1 MFSKYG
7 SMISKNSSMLVLR
20 KSTTKFLPTS
30 LSLTKTRLMSS
41 SEDFQPIEILP
52 DPLDETARSALSKS
66 CYLNMNWKISE
77 NATVFDAINRMVA
90 YKIGALAVTKGDSDN
105 NEVIGIISERDYLSK
120 VGTMGRTSKTTFIR
134 EVATMGKANLISVTL
149 DNPIDACMRKLLASN
164 VRHLLIREKNTGSYV
179 GMISIKDVVKCT
191 LEKHDAV
198 VNKLT
203 GMVVF
208 SEAMKKDF

>member
-1 MFSKYG
+1 MTKTT
-7 SMISKNSSMLVLR
+7 SMLVLR
-20 KSTTKFLPTS
+20 RSTTKLLP
-30 LSLTKTRLMSS
+30 KTRLMST
-41 SEDFQPIEILP
+41 SEEFQPIEILP

-90 YKIGALAVTKGDSDN
+90 YKIGALAVTKGDLDN
-105 NEVIGIISERDYLSK
+105 NEVIGIISERDYLAK
-120 VGTMGRTSKTTFIR
+120 VGQIGRTSKTTFIR
-134 EVATMGKANLISVTL
+134 EIATMGKANLVSVTL

-164 VRHLLIREKNTGSYV
+164 VRHLLIREKTTGSYV

>member
-1 MFSKYG
+1 MTKTT
-7 SMISKNSSMLVLR
+7 SMLVLR
-20 KSTTKFLPTS
+20 RSTTKLLP
-30 LSLTKTRLMSS
+30 KTRLMST

-90 YKIGALAVTKGDSDN
+90 YKIGALAVTKGDLDN
-105 NEVIGIISERDYLSK
+105 NEVIGIISERDYLAK
-120 VGTMGRTSKTTFIR
+120 VGQMGRTSKTTFIR
-134 EVATMGKANLISVTL
+134 EIATMGKANLVSVTL

-164 VRHLLIREKNTGSYV
+164 VRHLLIREKTTGSYV

>member
-1 MFSKYG
+1 MLSKYG
-7 SMISKNSSMLVLR
+7 SMINKTTSMLVVR
-20 KSTTKFLPTS
+20 RSATKFLPAS
-30 LSLTKTRLMSS
+30 RLMSS
-41 SEDFQPIEILP
+41 LDFQPIEILP
-52 DPLDETARSALSKS
+52 DPLDETARSAFAKS

-90 YKIGALAVTKGDSDN
+90 YKIGALAVTKGDLDS

-120 VGTMGRTSKTTFIR
+120 VGHMGRTSKTTFIR

-164 VRHLLIREKNTGSYV
+164 VRHLLIREKNTGTFV

-203 GMVVF
+203 GMVVL

>member
-1 MFSKYG
+1 MTKTT
-7 SMISKNSSMLVLR
+7 SMLVLR
-20 KSTTKFLPTS
+20 RSTTKLLP
-30 LSLTKTRLMSS
+30 KTRLMST
-41 SEDFQPIEILP
+41 SEEFQPIEILP

-90 YKIGALAVTKGDSDN
+90 YKIGALAVTKGDLDN
-105 NEVIGIISERDYLSK
+105 NEVIGIISERDYLAK
-120 VGTMGRTSKTTFIR
+120 VGQMGRTSKTTFIR
-134 EVATMGKANLISVTL
+134 EIATMGKANLVSVTL

-164 VRHLLIREKNTGSYV
+164 VRHLLIREKTTGSYV